1 MMVKML
7 PVALAALVFASSAIA
22 AESAPLPSATP
33 DDAASTL
40 QLRRITFQQKADDGS
55 VQQTSRLVYMM
66 MPIADAQ
73 GASAE
78 LAGEPV
84 QLTTETDVA
93 PSATSAIAPA
103 KLEAAKSQTA
113 SNATAKPVHVYWF
126 LSGR

>member
-1 MMVKML
+1 MMVKTL
-7 PVALAALVFASSAIA
+7 PVALAALVFAFPAIA

-33 DDAASTL
+33 DDATNTL

-55 VQQTSRLVYMM
+55 IQQTSRLVYMM
-66 MPIADAQ
+66 MPIGDAQ
-73 GASAE
+73 DTSAE

-84 QLTTETDVA
+84 QLTAETAVA
-93 PSATSAIAPA
+93 PSATPAVAPA

-113 SNATAKPVHVYWF
+113 SNAAKPVHVYWF